1 MVVVVAVVVAME
13 VVAVVAVVARLLVVA
28 VVAVLEVG
36 AVVVAVALQFGS
48 PKWPKASECSR
59 VFDTFFELLQKIEC
73 GPSPWNRQTKREL
86 SARSWK

>member
-28 VVAVLEVG
+28 VVAVLGSRRGRRGGSVT
-36 AVVVAVALQFGS
+36 VWKSQVAQGFRVL
-48 PKWPKASECSR
+48 R